1 MDLDP
6 ADQRKLHY
14 LQSSLFTARSH
25 KNTSPHITA
34 SNHLRACLILSAEAI
49 DPSVPATLRDDAR
62 ILEERA
68 YGELDKAFF
77 ADGGVVA
84 DVETGVQEALERMKE
99 KDGFVSRL
107 GEVEETVELEDLL
120 DLKCFVADTDEPPLP
135 NFHSLLNPDPP
146 KLDPGPTRGTPDIR
160 RDVEICTA
168 ALSRIRDP
176 PLSTSADESTAQ
188 GPKTTA
194 ASNGPPY
201 RPLAPPQVRPSLA
214 GFAYRPKEGRKRGYS
229 AAVGGIVL
237 SSGEDVAGE
246 GVDASDQTGH
256 ENERQRVNPH
266 NLRPRTSYVGLVE
279 EDVMNLDD
287 GVDEM
292 VGVGG
297 RGDGR
302 MVPASK
308 EKINDQVRESLV
320 QYTANNMCILLSFI
334 YIEPPLAI
342 SGTDDR
348 PRIPS
353 QTQQP
358 SPHATAASPTATA
371 HRRSQE
377 TGAGRRGAGASG
389 REALKVRV
397 AARLKDGER
406 ARGRGGR
413 GDGKQE
419 WVGHYHAHDE
429 QTQQSRPFFHIIRP
443 PCLLA
448 SILHYPP
455 STSAYNLTGGTNA
468 GRNTSK
474 RGVKPS
480 YSNALGGSNG
490 NGNGNGGGVGTESD
504 EAVAPVDERLR
515 NIEPRMIEMI
525 NNEVGWEGNCVCC
538 GWLFGLHSRKRSD
551 RLVVRILDRSDV
563 AQRLCNFALLN

>member
-84 DVETGVQEALERMKE
+84 DVETEVQEALERMKE

-168 ALSRIRDP
+168 ALSRIRNP
-176 PLSTSADESTAQ
+176 PLSTSADESAAQ
-188 GPKTTA
+188 GPKTTT

-308 EKINDQVRESLV
+308 EKINDQVRESL
-320 QYTANNMCILLSFI
+320 
-334 YIEPPLAI
+334 
-342 SGTDDR
+342 
-348 PRIPS
+348 
-353 QTQQP
+353 
-358 SPHATAASPTATA
+358 
-371 HRRSQE
+371 
-377 TGAGRRGAGASG
+377 
-389 REALKVRV
+389 
-397 AARLKDGER
+397 
-406 ARGRGGR
+406 
-413 GDGKQE
+413 
-419 WVGHYHAHDE
+419 HYHAHDE